1 MGAAEIERFL
11 TSLAVEGEVS
21 ASTQNQALA
30 AILFLYR
37 DVLGVE
43 LAWID
48 GIVRARRPERLPVVL
63 TRQEVAALLDE
74 LAGRERLM
82 ATLLYGSGLRLLE
95 CLRLRIKEIDFEK
108 REILVRGGKRNKDR
122 VTVLPETA
130 RDPLRL
136 HIEGVRQ
143 QYEADLAQD
152 FGGTTLPDGIARKY
166 PTAGR
171 EWPWQYVFPAS
182 RTVFDQRTGRRLRHH
197 LDESVLSAGREEA
210 VARARISKTAS
221 CHTLRH
227 YADSRI
233 MPSWVGGAVFCAGSG
248 LPRAA

>member
-1 MGAAEIERFL
+1 
-11 TSLAVEGEVS
+11 
-21 ASTQNQALA
+21 
-30 AILFLYR
+30 
-37 DVLGVE
+37 
-43 LAWID
+43 
-48 GIVRARRPERLPVVL
+48 
-63 TRQEVAALLDE
+63 
-74 LAGRERLM
+74 M

-108 REILVRGGKRNKDR
+108 REILVRGGKGNKDR

-197 LDESVLSAGREEA
+197 LDESVLQRAVKEA
-210 VARARISKTAS
+210 VARSRISKTAS

-227 YADSRI
+227 SCRDTPFIERVRHPDRAGAAWPSGRQHDDDLHARSQPRRSRC
-233 MPSWVGGAVFCAGSG
+233 PQPGRWTVRLNWGDLQNYLAKRSG
-248 LPRAA
+248 CTARFIRAR